1 MSLESFAGELRSM
14 GFPEEVV
21 EEVVQSLAD
30 LYAASRIPYAYAT
43 KGYGG
48 SEGARRLKYWPYS
61 EVVKKILLQYGY
73 ADTGYGYT
81 VYGPHADW
89 YFIALTKKGLPL
101 AKEAYERRLEANLDF
116 VKRHIERHRSLAPL
130 LYFGASFDS
139 AIERAYFYSKPTHR
153 VVSPYL
159 GFVID
164 AKVDR
169 APEPPIKQRTLHTA
183 RDRWE
188 MSKRVYEGE
197 ALNIVSAAFRSAA
210 STKTAV
216 EALNEFFS
224 PLHERRLVL
233 LMPDFHTKNVFIDRE
248 RWIITD
254 EILEIVGKEAMK
266 IDPEKLRGFVKEF
279 AMVLLLFLGGERRY
293 TKGQVLKTVE
303 VIVSESEGLD
313 LSYDELLEGFRRL
326 VEEVSSTTGCISR
339 FNEPGGPESPPFLVL
354 DWKALDNAVR
364 EYLELLASRALSLT

>member
-1 MSLESFAGELRSM
+1 MSLESFAGELRSI
-14 GFPEEVV
+14 GFPEEVI
-21 EEVVQSLAD
+21 EEVAQSLAD
-30 LYAASRIPYAYAT
+30 LYVALRIPYAYIT

-48 SEGARRLKYWPYS
+48 YARRTKYWPYS
-61 EVVKKILLQYGY
+61 EVVEKILLQFGY
-73 ADTGYGYT
+73 ADTGYKYT
-81 VYGPHADW
+81 VYASHADW

-130 LYFGASFDS
+130 LYFGASFS
-139 AIERAYFYSKPTHR
+139 GAIERAYFYSKPTHKVIDSYFR
-153 VVSPYL
+153 N
-159 GFVID
+159 VID

-169 APEPPIKQRTLHTA
+169 APEPPIKQRTPHTA
-183 RDRWE
+183 PELWE

-197 ALNIVSAAFRSAA
+197 ALNVVSAAFRSAA
-210 STKTAV
+210 SAKNAV

-233 LMPDFHTKNVFIDRE
+233 LMPDFHTKNVFTDRE

-279 AMVLLLFLGGERRY
+279 TTVLLLFLGGKRRY
-293 TKGQVLKTVE
+293 TKGQVLKAIE
-303 VIVSESEGLD
+303 VIVSESEGLG
-313 LSYDELLEGFRRL
+313 LSYNELLEGFRRL
-326 VEEVSSTTGCISR
+326 VEEVSFTTGCISR
-339 FNEPGGPESPPFLVL
+339 FNELGGLDSPPFLVF
-354 DWKALDNAVR
+354 DWEALDNAVR